1 MCLVMMG
8 QSRQFA
14 AATATKKFGPKL
26 DVNDEPRFLEQV
38 KLFFDDAANDTGI
51 DD

>member
-1 MCLVMMG
+1 MMG

-14 AATATKKFGPKL
+14 AATAAKKFGPKL
-26 DVNDEPRFLEQV
+26 DANDEPRFLEQV

>member
-1 MCLVMMG
+1 MG
-8 QSRQFA
+8 RQFSA
-14 AATATKKFGPKL
+14 AAAQKPVAAKKFGPKL
-26 DVNDEPRFLEQV
+26 DANDEPRFLEQV